1 MNTLETLREDWKGLA
16 QRLDGTFKFY
26 ENMVNVAFNSAK
38 IVYKFNGSDMVIRQ
52 EYFQGNGD
60 RISYKYIEI
69 ESILFKTD
77 FVLNI
82 WRLDYFDK
90 LFSRKR
96 KKTGF
101 SDFDCNFGF
110 ECSNEIIAV
119 EIFKESAVRDGVI
132 YNQTILL
139 NTIEKEYGKVI
150 CMKDNINPFDVTAIE
165 KFANFFNGIVEKLQK
180 MDVIK
185 A

>member
-1 MNTLETLREDWKGLA
+1 MNTLETLREDWKTLA
-16 QRLDGTFKFY
+16 KRLDGTFKFY
-26 ENMVNVAFNSAK
+26 ENTVNVALNSAK

-69 ESILFKTD
+69 ESFLFKTD
-77 FVLNI
+77 FILNI

-90 LFSRKR
+90 LFTRKR
-96 KKTGF
+96 KRTGF
-101 SDFDCNFGF
+101 SDFDSIFGM
-110 ECSNEIIAV
+110 ECSNEIIAN
-119 EIFKESAVRDGVI
+119 EIFKESAVRDGFI
-132 YNQTILL
+132 YNQNILL
-139 NTIEKEYGKVI
+139 NTIEKQNRKVI
-150 CMKDNINPFDVTAIE
+150 RMKDNIDPFDIVAIE
-165 KFANFFNGIVEKLQK
+165 KFANLFNAIVEKLQK